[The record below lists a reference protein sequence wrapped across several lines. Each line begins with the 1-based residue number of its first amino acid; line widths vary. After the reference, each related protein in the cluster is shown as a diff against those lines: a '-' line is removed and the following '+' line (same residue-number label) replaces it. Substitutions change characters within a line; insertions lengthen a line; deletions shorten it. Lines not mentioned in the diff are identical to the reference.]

1 MTTAKRKIL
10 FLIPSLAG
18 GGAERTLINMLSKT
32 DYSKY
37 EVDLISVLEKGPYLK
52 EVPPEVN
59 LITLFKNENVLRALS
74 YLQKKTGVDQVFR
87 LMMKRKIKKQYDVGI
102 SFLDSNFTDF
112 LFFTDKISK
121 RYSWIHSSYKS
132 YKNFYKFYKD
142 PVYRDKLVRDRY
154 SKLDGIYFVSDD
166 SRKEFIEIF
175 GVFPKMEVIYNIID
189 SEMVSSKA
197 EAEVEF
203 DHSKFSFIA
212 VGSLFPVKGFDRL
225 IRAAKILRDKGY
237 DFKVDIL
244 GRGSEEENLNKL
256 VNELGIAD
264 NIVFHGFVSNPY
276 PYMKAGEV
284 FVMSS
289 VSEAL
294 PTVLCEAMILGRP
307 VVVTNCSG
315 CRELVDMG
323 KYGLMAE
330 QDDEDLAAKME
341 IFLQDKKQLENY
353 ATLSKQRSGIFDT
366 EQVMSKYREILN
378 R

>member
-132 YKNFYKFYKD
+132 YKNFYKFIKT
-142 PVYRDKLVRDRY
+142 LCI
-154 SKLDGIYFVSDD
+154 GISLYGTGIQSWMGYTLCQMIQG
-166 SRKEFIEIF
+166 KNLL
-175 GVFPKMEVIYNIID
+175 KYL
-189 SEMVSSKA
+189 A
-197 EAEVEF
+197 
-203 DHSKFSFIA
+203 FS
-212 VGSLFPVKGFDRL
+212 PRWK
-225 IRAAKILRDKGY
+225 
-237 DFKVDIL
+237 
-244 GRGSEEENLNKL
+244 
-256 VNELGIAD
+256 
-264 NIVFHGFVSNPY
+264 
-276 PYMKAGEV
+276 
-284 FVMSS
+284 
-289 VSEAL
+289 
-294 PTVLCEAMILGRP
+294 
-307 VVVTNCSG
+307 
-315 CRELVDMG
+315 
-323 KYGLMAE
+323 
-330 QDDEDLAAKME
+330 
-341 IFLQDKKQLENY
+341 
-353 ATLSKQRSGIFDT
+353 
-366 EQVMSKYREILN
+366 
-378 R
+378 